1 MNLVFIYLG
10 EECLVII
17 YSASELAMGIFDVIL
32 QPVLKKDSKRRLKS
46 LLKIT
51 LPDHTERSLAE

>member
-17 YSASELAMGIFDVIL
+17 YSASELAMGIIDVIL
-32 QPVLKKDSKRRLKS
+32 QPVYIYYGLGSF
-46 LLKIT
+46 KIF
-51 LPDHTERSLAE
+51 LNFV